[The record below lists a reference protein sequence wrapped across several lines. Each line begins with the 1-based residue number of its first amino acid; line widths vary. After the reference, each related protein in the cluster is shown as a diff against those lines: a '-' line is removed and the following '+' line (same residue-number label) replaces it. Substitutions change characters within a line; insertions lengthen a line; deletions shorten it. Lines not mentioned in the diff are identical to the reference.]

1 MPMHPRPSS
10 ETSRPPSEI
19 CFMVSVPPRLDPTHQ
34 TSLPLAAAP
43 SLQGSVCLVRCSY
56 LPPLLL
62 LSAIWGSSYMFIK
75 VGVRDFSPAAMVELR
90 LLLAGAV
97 LVSFVAVRRG
107 LPAVRPALA
116 PGAFVGTIGMALPFL
131 LISWG
136 ETHVDSGVAAVA
148 NSSVPIFVAL
158 MALRFAASE
167 RSSGL
172 RVVGLVVG
180 LAGVGVVAGVHPNG
194 GWWAVGGAL
203 AVVLA
208 SLCYAVS
215 SLYIQ
220 RSLVV
225 GGLELAAASVLAG
238 AAAMLPFA
246 LARLPD
252 SVGWKP
258 FASVAVLGIVGT
270 GFAQLIVN
278 RLIGEHGSAR
288 SMLVNYLLPGFALFY
303 GATILREPLTG
314 AKVGGL
320 ALILVGVTLA
330 SGLVLS
336 GRRAT
341 PALPES

>member
-1 MPMHPRPSS
+1 VPS
-10 ETSRPPSEI
+10 R
-19 CFMVSVPPRLDPTHQ
+19 H
-34 TSLPLAAAP
+34 
-43 SLQGSVCLVRCSY
+43 GSVCSLRRSY

-75 VGVRDFSPAAMVELR
+75 VGVRDFSPAALVEVR

-97 LVSFVAVRRG
+97 LLPFLAARRD
-107 LPAVRPALA
+107 LRTVRPALA
-116 PGAFVGTIGMALPFL
+116 PGAFVGVVGMALPFL

-158 MALRFAASE
+158 VALRFAPSE

-172 RVVGLVVG
+172 RVVGLAVG
-180 LAGVGVVAGVHPNG
+180 FAGVGVVAGVHPDG
-194 GWWAVGGAL
+194 GWWAVAGAL

-225 GGLELAAASVLAG
+225 GGLELATASVVSG
-238 AAAMLPFA
+238 AVAMLPFA
-246 LARLPD
+246 LAQLPD

-258 FASVAVLGIVGT
+258 LASVAVLGIVGT

-278 RLIGEHGSAR
+278 RLIREHGAAR
-288 SMLVNYLLPGFALFY
+288 SMLVNYLLPGFALLF
-303 GATILREPLTG
+303 GATILGEPLTG

-320 ALILVGVTLA
+320 GLILVGVTLA
-330 SGLVLS
+330 SGLVVR

-341 PALPES
+341 PAVPES

>member
-1 MPMHPRPSS
+1 
-10 ETSRPPSEI
+10 
-19 CFMVSVPPRLDPTHQ
+19 
-34 TSLPLAAAP
+34 
-43 SLQGSVCLVRCSY
+43 VRRSY
-56 LPPLLL
+56 LTQLLL

-97 LVSFVAVRRG
+97 LFTFLSARRG
-107 LPAVRPALA
+107 LRAVRPALV
-116 PGAFVGTIGMALPFL
+116 PGMFVGVLGMALPFL

-158 MALRFAASE
+158 LALRFAASE

-172 RVVGLVVG
+172 RVVGLAVG
-180 LAGVGVVAGVHPNG
+180 LAGVGVVAGVNPGG
-194 GWWAVGGAL
+194 GWWAVVGAL

-215 SLYIQ
+215 SLFIQ

-238 AAAMLPFA
+238 AVAMLPFA

-252 SVGWKP
+252 TVGWKP
-258 FASVAVLGIVGT
+258 LASVVVLGVVGT
-270 GFAQLIVN
+270 GFAQLIVQ
-278 RLIGEHGSAR
+278 RLIGAHGSAR
-288 SMLVNYLLPGFALFY
+288 TMLVNYLLPGFALFY
-303 GATILREPLTG
+303 GVTILGEPLTG
-314 AKVGGL
+314 AKLSGL

-330 SGLVLS
+330 FGFAVS
-336 GRRAT
+336 GRGIA
-341 PALPES
+341 PAAPESTHSAS

>member
-1 MPMHPRPSS
+1 MR
-10 ETSRPPSEI
+10 R
-19 CFMVSVPPRLDPTHQ
+19 
-34 TSLPLAAAP
+34 
-43 SLQGSVCLVRCSY
+43 SY

-90 LLLAGAV
+90 LLLAATV
-97 LVSFVAVRRG
+97 LVTFVAGRRG
-107 LPAVRPALA
+107 VRAVRPALR
-116 PGAFVGTIGMALPFL
+116 PGAVVGVVGMAVPFL
-131 LISWG
+131 LITWG
-136 ETHVDSGVAAVA
+136 ETHVDSGIAAVA

-158 MALRFAASE
+158 LALRFAASE

-172 RVVGLVVG
+172 RLVGLGVG
-180 LAGVGVVAGVHPNG
+180 LAGVAVVVGVHPDG
-194 GWWAVGGAL
+194 GWWAVAGAL

-225 GGLELAAASVLAG
+225 GGLELAAGSVLCG

-246 LARLPD
+246 LVRLPD

-258 FASVAVLGIVGT
+258 LGSVVVLGVVGT

-278 RLIGEHGSAR
+278 RLIGEHGPAR
-288 SMLVNYLLPGFALFY
+288 SMLVNYLLPGFALLY
-303 GATILREPLTG
+303 GAAILGEPLTG
-314 AKVGGL
+314 VKVGGL
-320 ALILVGVTLA
+320 ALILGGVTLA
-330 SGLVLS
+330 SGLVAW
-336 GRRAT
+336 GRRAA
-341 PALPES
+341 PAVPGS

>member
-1 MPMHPRPSS
+1 MR
-10 ETSRPPSEI
+10 R
-19 CFMVSVPPRLDPTHQ
+19 
-34 TSLPLAAAP
+34 
-43 SLQGSVCLVRCSY
+43 SY
-56 LPPLLL
+56 LLPLLL

-75 VGVRDFSPAAMVELR
+75 VGVRDFSPSAMVELR
-90 LLLAGAV
+90 LLLAGLV
-97 LVSFVAVRRG
+97 LVSVVTVRRG
-107 LPAVRPALA
+107 LRAVRPALA
-116 PGAFVGTIGMALPFL
+116 PGAFVGIVGMAIPFV

-158 MALRFAASE
+158 LALRFAASE

-172 RVVGLVVG
+172 RVLGLVIG
-180 LAGVGVVAGVHPNG
+180 LAGVGVVAGVHPKG
-194 GWWAVGGAL
+194 GWWAVAGAL

-225 GGLELAAASVLAG
+225 GGLELAAASVLCG
-238 AAAMLPFA
+238 AVAVLPFA
-246 LARLPD
+246 IADLPD
-252 SVGWKP
+252 SVGWKSL
-258 FASVAVLGIVGT
+258 ASVVVLGVVGT
-270 GFAQLIVN
+270 GFAQLLVN

-288 SMLVNYLLPGFALFY
+288 SMLVNYLLPGFALLY
-303 GATILREPLTG
+303 GATILGEPLTG

-330 SGLVLS
+330 SGLLAI
-336 GRRAT
+336 GRRSAR
-341 PALPES
+341 AVPEL